1 MPSKRK
7 MLEEIGNRHLRKEFI
22 RIFVLISAVFVMN
35 IILYFSLSL
44 SMSGLY
50 VETSGSPESMADDVS
65 SALSCKD
72 GSYILSDESASGL
85 DSLSVWGML
94 VSDSTGDVVW
104 SHNLPDT
111 VSRHY
116 RISDFDSLASMN
128 MAGYPVFMASHPD
141 GLVVL
146 GYPEGS
152 YINVPV
158 SQPVDNIGRIR
169 NTVLIFIIVVILILI
184 LLSVIYGWSSYK
196 ALKGIVK
203 GIDDLSIGRPVHL
216 KDTGRFSAIASC
228 VNTASD
234 RLQGYSAHRKKW
246 IAGVSHDIRT
256 PLAII
261 LGKADKAGDSDI
273 KFQAVRIRELIN
285 DLNMYS
291 ALEFSEAIDK
301 KRLRMSAF
309 VRNTAA
315 DFLNALPEEY
325 SLSVNIDE
333 AAENKYINGDTH
345 LLQRALYNLLYNSIV
360 HNASGC
366 DMSVSL
372 GVSGKKLKLVVSDNG
387 TGISPEILKELNL
400 RSLSGA
406 KIPDENIRGAH
417 GLGLYIVAEIIRLHK
432 GTVMYS
438 NVVPKGFRTEIL
450 L

>member
-1 MPSKRK
+1 MPGKRK

-72 GSYILSDESASGL
+72 GSYILSDESASRL

-94 VSDSTGDVVW
+94 VSDCTGDVVW
-104 SHNLPDT
+104 SRNLPDT

-116 RISDFDSLASMN
+116 RISDFDRLASMN
-128 MAGYPVFMASHPD
+128 MDGYPVFMASHPD

-325 SLSVNIDE
+325 SLSVVIC
-333 AAENKYINGDTH
+333 
-345 LLQRALYNLLYNSIV
+345 RCR
-360 HNASGC
+360 SGF
-366 DMSVSL
+366 
-372 GVSGKKLKLVVSDNG
+372 
-387 TGISPEILKELNL
+387 P
-400 RSLSGA
+400 A
-406 KIPDENIRGAH
+406 KN
-417 GLGLYIVAEIIRLHK
+417 
-432 GTVMYS
+432 
-438 NVVPKGFRTEIL
+438 
-450 L
+450 